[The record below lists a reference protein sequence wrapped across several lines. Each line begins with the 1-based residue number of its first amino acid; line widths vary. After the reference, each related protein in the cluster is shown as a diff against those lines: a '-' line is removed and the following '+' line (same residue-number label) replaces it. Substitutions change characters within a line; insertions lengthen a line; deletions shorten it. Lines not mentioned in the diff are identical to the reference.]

1 MSGRVLVVDDV
12 ATNRLLLRAKL
23 SSAYYDVVVAEN
35 GTQALEMARTEQPDM
50 VMLDVM
56 MPDMD
61 GFAVCSILKSREETA
76 HIPVIMV
83 TALDTPEERI
93 RGLEAGADDFLSK
106 PFNDLALFARVRNLM
121 RMKMMF
127 DELRLRDLTSRE
139 LGLTDFVSEQEID
152 LELGGP
158 ILLAPPSFEQGAD
171 WAAQLRDR
179 LNIPT
184 IVTYSE
190 REALNLSRLE
200 LPDCFVVHQRLM
212 EGGDGLRLVSAL
224 RAKPE
229 TRQSA
234 VILVVDN
241 GDVQTAAKGLDL
253 GASDYIESPFDVNE
267 LIARIRSQLR
277 RKRYSDR
284 LRSNVRNGLKMAVID
299 PLTGIYNRRYA
310 SQHMLRVMERA
321 QRDRRGL
328 RGDDDRPRQVQV
340 DQRPLRPRRRR
351 RGAEGIF
358 APVAG
363 EYPRRR
369 SGGPLRRRGVF
380 RRHAGCRHAGRR
392 PRRRA
397 HPPRDRG
404 RAGDPAGRG
413 RPGERHRQHR
423 RRHRH
428 RARHR
433 RRGDHQAR
441 RQRALSLQGFRAEP
455 RQLFRPGGLSL
466 TA

>member
-1 MSGRVLVVDDV
+1 MTGRVLVVDDV

-35 GTQALEMARTEQPDM
+35 GTQALEIARGEQPDM

-61 GFAVCSILKSREETA
+61 GFTVCKALKSTEDTA

-139 LGLTDFVSEQEID
+139 LGLTDFVSEQD
-152 LELGGP
+152 MDCDTSGP
-158 ILLAPPSFEQGAD
+158 ILIAPPCVDAGSE
-171 WAAQLRDR
+171 WALALRER
-179 LNIPT
+179 LGLST
-184 IVTYSE
+184 IATYSE
-190 REALNLSRLE
+190 REALNLARLE
-200 LPDCFVVHQRLM
+200 LPDCFVVHQKLM

-224 RAKPE
+224 RARPE

-234 VILVVDN
+234 VILVVEN
-241 GDVQTAAKGLDL
+241 GDVQTAANGLDL
-253 GASDYIESPFDVNE
+253 GASDYIEAPFDANE
-267 LIARIRSQLR
+267 FIARIRSQLR

-310 SQHMLRVMERA
+310 AQHLGRVIDRA
-321 QRDRRGL
+321 RETDGVFAVMMMDLDKFKRINDDFGHDAGDAVLKEFSRRL
-328 RGDDDRPRQVQV
+328 Q
-340 DQRPLRPRRRR
+340 
-351 RGAEGIF
+351 ENI
-358 APVAG
+358 
-363 EYPRRR
+363 
-369 SGGPLRRRGVF
+369 RGVDLVARF
-380 RRHAGCRHAGRR
+380 GGEEFFVAMPDIDRAAAAQAAERI
-392 PRRRA
+392 RRA
-397 HPPRDRG
+397 IEGAAFVLPGTSARIDVTVSIGVAIAGAADTDPEVIIKRADSALYRAKDTG
-404 RAGDPAGRG
+404 RNRV
-413 RPGERHRQHR
+413 
-423 RRHRH
+423 
-428 RARHR
+428 
-433 RRGDHQAR
+433 
-441 RQRALSLQGFRAEP
+441 SFFAE
-455 RQLFRPGGLSL
+455 
-466 TA
+466 AA

>member
-35 GTQALEMARTEQPDM
+35 GTQALEMARSEQPDM

-61 GFAVCSILKSREETA
+61 GFEVCAVLKSREETA

-139 LGLTDFVSEQEID
+139 LGLTDFVCEQEIE
-152 LELGGP
+152 LEAGGP

-171 WAAQLRDR
+171 WANQLRDR
-179 LNIPT
+179 LNTPT

-190 REALNLSRLE
+190 REAMNLARLE
-200 LPDCFVVHQRLM
+200 LPDVCVVHQSLI

-224 RAKPE
+224 RSRPE
-229 TRQSA
+229 TRQAA
-234 VILVVDN
+234 VILVVES
-241 GDVQTAAKGLDL
+241 GGVKVAAKGLDL

-310 SQHMLRVMERA
+310 SQHMIRVMERA
-321 QRDRRGL
+321 RETEGVFAVMMIDLDKFKSINDRFGHDAGDAVLREFSRRLQENIRG
-328 RGDDDRPRQVQV
+328 V
-340 DQRPLRPRRRR
+340 DLVARFGGEEFFVAMPDIDMQAAGQAAERIRR
-351 RGAEGIF
+351 AIED
-358 APVAG
+358 APVILPGGGGEVHVTVSIGVAIATAG
-363 EYPRRR
+363 DVDAEAIIKRADSALYA
-369 SGGPLRRRGVF
+369 SKE
-380 RRHAGCRHAGRR
+380 AGRNR
-392 PRRRA
+392 VSFFA
-397 HPPRDRG
+397 
-404 RAGDPAGRG
+404 
-413 RPGERHRQHR
+413 
-423 RRHRH
+423 
-428 RARHR
+428 
-433 RRGDHQAR
+433 QA
-441 RQRALSLQGFRAEP
+441 A
-455 RQLFRPGGLSL
+455 
-466 TA
+466 

>member
-35 GTQALEMARTEQPDM
+35 GTQALEMARREQPDM

-61 GFAVCSILKSREETA
+61 GFEVCAVLKASAETA

-127 DELRLRDLTSRE
+127 DELRLRDMTSRE
-139 LGLTDFVSEQEID
+139 LGIVDLVPEPEVEI
-152 LELGGP
+152 ETGGP
-158 ILLAPPSFEQGAD
+158 ILLAPPSGAEGQG
-171 WAAQLRDR
+171 WATQLGSR
-179 LNIPT
+179 LAIPT
-184 IVTYSE
+184 IVTHSE
-190 REALNLSRLE
+190 REALNLARME
-200 LPDCFVVHQRLM
+200 LPDCFVVHQALA

-224 RAKPE
+224 RARPE

-234 VILVVDN
+234 VILVVEN

-253 GASDYIESPFDVNE
+253 GASDYIETPFDVSE

-284 LRSNVRNGLKMAVID
+284 LRTNLRNGLKLAVID

-310 SQHMLRVMERA
+310 SQHMNRVMQRA
-321 QRDRRGL
+321 RETEGVFAVMMVDLDKFKSINDRFGHDAGDAVLREFSRRLQENIRGVDL
-328 RGDDDRPRQVQV
+328 VARFGGEEFFVAMPDV
-340 DQRPLRPRRRR
+340 DQHAAAHAAERIRTAIE
-351 RGAEGIF
+351 GAT
-358 APVAG
+358 VD
-363 EYPRRR
+363 
-369 SGGPLRRRGVF
+369 L
-380 RRHAGCRHAGRR
+380 
-392 PRRRA
+392 
-397 HPPRDRG
+397 
-404 RAGDPAGRG
+404 
-413 RPGERHRQHR
+413 
-423 RRHRH
+423 
-428 RARHR
+428 
-433 RRGDHQAR
+433 
-441 RQRALSLQGFRAEP
+441 
-455 RQLFRPGGLSL
+455 PGGGEVKVTVSIGVAIATGADSDAETIIKRADSALYQSKESGRNRVSFF
-466 TA
+466 ARAA

>member
-35 GTQALEMARTEQPDM
+35 GWQALEMARSEQPDM

-56 MPDMD
+56 MPDID
-61 GFAVCSILKSREETA
+61 GFAVCAKLKSEPETA

-139 LGLTDFVSEQEID
+139 LGLTDFVSEQEME
-152 LELGGP
+152 LEAGGS
-158 ILLAPPSFEQGAD
+158 ILLAPPCLTAGAA
-171 WAAQLRDR
+171 WAAELQAR
-179 LNIPT
+179 LHLST

-190 REALNLSRLE
+190 REALNLARLE

-224 RAKPE
+224 RARPE

-234 VILVVDN
+234 VILVVEQ
-241 GDVQTAAKGLDL
+241 GDVQAAAKGLDL
-253 GASDYIESPFDVNE
+253 GASDYIEAPFDVNE
-267 LIARIRSQLR
+267 LTVRIRSQLR

-284 LRSNVRNGLKMAVID
+284 LRTNVRNGLKMAVID

-321 QRDRRGL
+321 RETDGVFAVMMIDLDKFKSINDRFGHDAGDAVL
-328 RGDDDRPRQVQV
+328 REFS
-340 DQRPLRPRRRR
+340 RRLQ
-351 RGAEGIF
+351 ENI
-358 APVAG
+358 
-363 EYPRRR
+363 
-369 SGGPLRRRGVF
+369 RGVDLVARF
-380 RRHAGCRHAGRR
+380 GGEEFFVAMPDIDHAAAAQAAERI
-392 PRRRA
+392 RRA
-397 HPPRDRG
+397 VENTPFPV
-404 RAGDPAGRG
+404 
-413 RPGERHRQHR
+413 
-423 RRHRH
+423 
-428 RARHR
+428 
-433 RRGDHQAR
+433 
-441 RQRALSLQGFRAEP
+441 
-455 RQLFRPGGLSL
+455 PGGAIDVTVSVGVAIAGSADVDAEAIIKRADCALYAAKD
-466 TA
+466 TGRNRVTFFAEAA

>member
-35 GTQALEMARTEQPDM
+35 GTQALEMARSEQPDM
-50 VMLDVM
+50 IMLDVM

-61 GFAVCSILKSREETA
+61 GFTVCSILKASEVTA

-93 RGLEAGADDFLSK
+93 RGLEVGADDFLSK

-127 DELRLRDLTSRE
+127 DELRLRDMTSRE
-139 LGLTDFVSEQEID
+139 LGLTDFISEQDID

-158 ILLAPPSFEQGAD
+158 ILLAPPSTEQGTE
-171 WAAQLRDR
+171 WAGQLADR
-179 LNIPT
+179 LGVAT
-184 IVTYSE
+184 IITYSE
-190 REALNLSRLE
+190 REAMNLARLE
-200 LPDCFVVHQRLM
+200 LPDCFVVHQSLM

-234 VILVVDN
+234 VILVVEN

-253 GASDYIESPFDVNE
+253 GASDYIEAPFDVSE

-284 LRSNVRNGLKMAVID
+284 LRSNVRDGLKMAVID

-310 SQHMLRVMERA
+310 SQHMRRVMERA
-321 QRDRRGL
+321 RETDGVFAVMMIDLDKFKGINDRFGHDAGDAVLREFSRRLQENIRG
-328 RGDDDRPRQVQV
+328 V
-340 DQRPLRPRRRR
+340 DLVARFGGEEFFVAMPDIDHEAAAAA
-351 RGAEGIF
+351 AERIRSAIEG
-358 APVAG
+358 APVILPNGAG
-363 EYPRRR
+363 DVNVTVSVGVAIAASDDADAEAIIRRADQALFN
-369 SGGPLRRRGVF
+369 SKE
-380 RRHAGCRHAGRR
+380 AGRNR
-392 PRRRA
+392 VTFARA
-397 HPPRDRG
+397 
-404 RAGDPAGRG
+404 A
-413 RPGERHRQHR
+413 
-423 RRHRH
+423 
-428 RARHR
+428 
-433 RRGDHQAR
+433 
-441 RQRALSLQGFRAEP
+441 
-455 RQLFRPGGLSL
+455 
-466 TA
+466 

>member
-35 GTQALEMARTEQPDM
+35 GSQALDMARSEQPDM

-61 GFAVCSILKSREETA
+61 GFAVCSILKSLEETA

-127 DELRLRDLTSRE
+127 DELRLRDMTSRE
-139 LGLTDFVSEQEID
+139 LGLTDFISEQEID
-152 LELGGP
+152 LEPGGP

-179 LNIPT
+179 LSIPT

-212 EGGDGLRLVSAL
+212 EGGDGLRLLSAL

-253 GASDYIESPFDVNE
+253 GASDYIESPFDVSE

-321 QRDRRGL
+321 QETDGVFAVMMIDLDKFKSINDRFGHDA
-328 RGDDDRPRQVQV
+328 GDAV
-340 DQRPLRPRRRR
+340 LKEFTRRLQ
-351 RGAEGIF
+351 ENI
-358 APVAG
+358 
-363 EYPRRR
+363 
-369 SGGPLRRRGVF
+369 RGVDLVARF
-380 RRHAGCRHAGRR
+380 GGEEFFVAMPDVDMQAAGHAAERI
-392 PRRRA
+392 RRA
-397 HPPRDRG
+397 VED
-404 RAGDPAGRG
+404 AAVI
-413 RPGERHRQHR
+413 
-423 RRHRH
+423 
-428 RARHR
+428 
-433 RRGDHQAR
+433 
-441 RQRALSLQGFRAEP
+441 L
-455 RQLFRPGGLSL
+455 PGGVDR
-466 TA
+466 

>member
-35 GTQALEMARTEQPDM
+35 GTQALEMARREQPDM

-61 GFAVCSILKSREETA
+61 GFQVCAELKASAETS

-127 DELRLRDLTSRE
+127 DELRLRDMTSRE
-139 LGLTDFVSEQEID
+139 LGIVD
-152 LELGGP
+152 LVAEPEVEVEAGGP
-158 ILLAPPSFEQGAD
+158 ILLAPPNGAQGQE
-171 WAAQLRDR
+171 WAAQLSHR
-179 LNIPT
+179 LAIPT
-184 IVTYSE
+184 IVTSSE
-190 REALNLSRLE
+190 REALNLARLE
-200 LPDCFVVHQRLM
+200 LPDCFVVHQSLA

-224 RAKPE
+224 RSRPE
-229 TRQSA
+229 TRQAA

-253 GASDYIESPFDVNE
+253 GASDYIEWPFDVSE

-284 LRSNVRNGLKMAVID
+284 LRTNLRNGLKLAVID

-310 SQHMLRVMERA
+310 SQHMIRVMERA
-321 QRDRRGL
+321 QETDGVFAVMMIDLDKFKSINDRFGHDAGDAVLREFSRRLQENIRG
-328 RGDDDRPRQVQV
+328 V
-340 DQRPLRPRRRR
+340 DLVARFGGEEFFVAMPDVDHRAAAHAAERIRR
-351 RGAEGIF
+351 AIED
-358 APVAG
+358 APVPLPDGREVKVTVSIGVAIATAADADA
-363 EYPRRR
+363 EAIIKRADTALYNSKE
-369 SGGPLRRRGVF
+369 SGRNRVSF
-380 RRHAGCRHAGRR
+380 FA
-392 PRRRA
+392 RA
-397 HPPRDRG
+397 
-404 RAGDPAGRG
+404 A
-413 RPGERHRQHR
+413 
-423 RRHRH
+423 
-428 RARHR
+428 
-433 RRGDHQAR
+433 
-441 RQRALSLQGFRAEP
+441 
-455 RQLFRPGGLSL
+455 
-466 TA
+466 